1 MYGVQYMVYYSLDYA
16 YIALIINTISVVS
29 CIYALRPLCLHYGYD
44 TTVWDLT
51 EQYLVGTELLVAPV
65 VYEGASTVEVY
76 IPRLSGAWVHV
87 VGTFV
92 LCYLVTMKKQNS
104 FFFII

>member
-1 MYGVQYMVYYSLDYA
+1 MYGVQYMIYYSLDYA

-29 CIYALRPLCLHYGYD
+29 CIYAHRPLCLHYGYD

-65 VYEGASTVEVY
+65 VYEGATAVEVY

-87 VGTFV
+87 VGAIV
-92 LCYLVTMKKQNS
+92 LLYYAILLL
-104 FFFII
+104 